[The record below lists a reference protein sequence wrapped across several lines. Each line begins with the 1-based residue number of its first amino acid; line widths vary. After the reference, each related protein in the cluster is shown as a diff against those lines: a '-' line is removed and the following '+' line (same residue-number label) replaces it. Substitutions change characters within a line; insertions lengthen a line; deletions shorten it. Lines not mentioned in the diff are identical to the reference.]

1 MKERWHFISERLCDD
16 ADIQTRNKKQDSNLR
31 GEAKSYMCFSSSRIR
46 DRYNAPHF
54 ASISSRVIQSI
65 YDTLSRYPPR
75 CTTTNQPNPL
85 PMLNRTDFVF
95 DSRPPVNKHG
105 HLSIT
110 MYYFRNETH
119 LKKKKKMDA
128 LFFFFQIT
136 TTPTLPPKKNEIF
149 FFHYSCHITTI
160 FHSSRLCKTFLS
172 FFFSFSSI
180 SLSFLLISIS
190 FDPFF
195 YEFGWFSFQ
204 FLQEG
209 QEGPLLFLFFCF
221 LSFFYSLTSFFYNL
235 LVSFCFLP

>member
-65 YDTLSRYPPR
+65 YDTLSRYPSR

-110 MYYFRNETH
+110 MYYFHNETH
-119 LKKKKKMDA
+119 LKKKKMDA
-128 LFFFFQIT
+128 LFFFPNHHHPPPPQKNEMFFFFIT
-136 TTPTLPPKKNEIF
+136 HVILPPSFIHLDYAKHSFPF
-149 FFHYSCHITTI
+149 FFP
-160 FHSSRLCKTFLS
+160 F
-172 FFFSFSSI
+172 FSSI
-180 SLSFLLISIS
+180 SLSFLLMSIS

>member
-1 MKERWHFISERLCDD
+1 
-16 ADIQTRNKKQDSNLR
+16 
-31 GEAKSYMCFSSSRIR
+31 MCFSSSRIR

-65 YDTLSRYPPR
+65 YDTLSRYPSR

-119 LKKKKKMDA
+119 LKKKKMDA
-128 LFFFFQIT
+128 LFFF
-136 TTPTLPPKKNEIF
+136 PNHHHHPHPPKKNEIF
-149 FFHYSCHITTI
+149 FLFHYSCHITTI

-172 FFFSFSSI
+172 FFS
-180 SLSFLLISIS
+180 SFLLSPFLFCLYLFPSILS
-190 FDPFF
+190 FMNSAGFRF
-195 YEFGWFSFQ
+195 N

-221 LSFFYSLTSFFYNL
+221 FVFFYSLTSFFYNL